1 MYPGVNIE
9 SPRGMTYEEVNTD
22 QKVIA
27 NTMHS
32 EVVFISVKICVDH
45 KICPAKLDF
54 CSYGNFKESL
64 T

>member
-22 QKVIA
+22 QKVIT

-32 EVVFISVKICVDH
+32 EVHQCENL
-45 KICPAKLDF
+45 C
-54 CSYGNFKESL
+54 
-64 T
+64 